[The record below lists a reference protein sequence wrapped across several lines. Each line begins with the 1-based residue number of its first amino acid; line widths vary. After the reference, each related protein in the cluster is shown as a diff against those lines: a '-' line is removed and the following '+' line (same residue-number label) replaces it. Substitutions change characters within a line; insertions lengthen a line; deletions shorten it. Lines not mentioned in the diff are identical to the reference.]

1 MKTQIY
7 AVLPSHPMKWEGLS
21 ECNWVIALTLVIAAM
36 SCNETNEVLKSP
48 DLDYKYGRAVGFLD
62 SNKCFSALPVFED
75 LARLTRGT
83 QMAAD
88 VQYHYAKTHACLRD
102 NYLAR
107 YHFRM
112 FVKTFPND
120 PRCEEANFEAAMCSY
135 RLSPSPSLDQT
146 ETRSAIEELQLF
158 MDTYPASAQR
168 DSAQILVDNL
178 RSKLE
183 TKSYESAILY
193 HKTGQ
198 YRSAVIALENA
209 LRDFPD
215 SPFRESMSFLI
226 LDSHFQYA
234 EQSTE
239 RRKAERYNDAIEA
252 FLTFVARFP
261 QSGKMAEAQ
270 RIHKRC
276 LAELD
281 RLEGELDTKN
291 DSEASANRP

>member
-1 MKTQIY
+1 MIP
-7 AVLPSHPMKWEGLS
+7 LML
-21 ECNWVIALTLVIAAM
+21 LVGAAG
-36 SCNETNEVLKSP
+36 CNEYNEVLKSP
-48 DLDYKYGRAVGFLD
+48 DLDYKYERAVGFLD

-158 MDTYPASAQR
+158 MDSYPASTRR
-168 DSAQILVDNL
+168 DSAQTLVDNL

-183 TKSYESAILY
+183 TKSYESAVLY
-193 HKTGQ
+193 HKTEQ

-209 LRDFPD
+209 LRDYPD
-215 SPFRESMSFLI
+215 SPYRERMAFLI
-226 LDSHFQYA
+226 IDSHFQYA
-234 EQSTE
+234 ERSTE

-261 QSGKMAEAQ
+261 ESPMMPDAQ
-270 RIHKRC
+270 RIHSRC
-276 LAELD
+276 IAEIE
-281 RLEGELDTKN
+281 RLEGKQASPN